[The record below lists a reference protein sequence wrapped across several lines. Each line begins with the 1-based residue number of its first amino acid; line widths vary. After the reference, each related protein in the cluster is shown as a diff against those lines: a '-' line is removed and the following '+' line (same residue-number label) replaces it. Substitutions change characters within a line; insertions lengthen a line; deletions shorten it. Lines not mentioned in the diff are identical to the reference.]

1 MTGPALDETV
11 DDSVS
16 AADAIG
22 WLHEEGL
29 TRLAALGAAA
39 LAPPV
44 AHTVDVATGIVTS
57 YPASDGSVGAD
68 STTVAADDLP
78 APVAQPH
85 RLVIV
90 GITTGEQL
98 LVVDL
103 SGSLVLGIL
112 GDHPELAARSWVTQ
126 LLLTPDVT
134 VTTNSPQVAI
144 GDSPRCRKSFIP
156 GGGGAIVSVDDGR
169 PPVTTV
175 SMNPEAAGSDYLDV
189 FADGTGEMY
198 LGARVWPLRLVSTIA
213 DGPWAAL
220 ARTLSGEGGP
230 AAG

>member
-1 MTGPALDETV
+1 MTDAET

-29 TRLAALGAAA
+29 ARLAGLGAGSAA
-39 LAPPV
+39 AAV
-44 AHTVDVATGIVTS
+44 AFAVDVSTGIVTK
-57 YPASDGSVGAD
+57 YPAANGGIGAD

-78 APVAQPH
+78 APTGGAH

-103 SGSLVLGIL
+103 AGSLVIGIN
-112 GDHPELAARSWVTQ
+112 GDRPELAARSWVTQ
-126 LLLTPDVT
+126 LLLNPDVT
-134 VTTNSPQVAI
+134 VTTNSPDVAI
-144 GDSPRCRKSFIP
+144 GGSPRCRKSFIP
-156 GGGGAIVSVDDGR
+156 GGGGSVISVDDGR

-175 SMNPEAAGSDYLDV
+175 SMNSDMDSSDYLDLLG
-189 FADGTGEMY
+189 DGSAEMY
-198 LGARVWPLRLVSTIA
+198 LGARVWPLRLAMTIA
-213 DGPWAAL
+213 DAPWAVLSQTL
-220 ARTLSGEGGP
+220 AET
-230 AAG
+230 A